1 MTQRPSFIQ
10 IDDVLVSEE
19 VLTTCFACD
28 YARCKGVCCIVGD
41 SGAPLEESETEAL
54 ERNYAHYSPLMSEG
68 GRTAVRQKGFFE
80 IDRDGDLVTPLVEGS
95 EECAFC
101 HFDGEGN
108 CLCAI
113 ECQWM
118 KGKGNFRK
126 PISCQL
132 YPIRLTRLS
141 SGLTGV
147 NLHRWNICKDAFIKG
162 EAEGIRVYQFLREP
176 LIRYFGEAFY
186 EALCQAAEWL
196 EKPAEK

>member
-1 MTQRPSFIQ
+1 MIQ
-10 IDDVLVSEE
+10 IDDVLISEE
-19 VLTTCFACD
+19 IFTTCFACD
-28 YARCKGVCCIVGD
+28 YARCKGACCIIGD

-54 ERNYAHYSPLMSEG
+54 ERNYTHYSALMGEG
-68 GRTAVRQKGFFE
+68 GREAVERKGFFE

-101 HFDGEGN
+101 HFDADGN

-141 SGLTGV
+141 SGLTAV
-147 NLHRWNICKDAFIKG
+147 NLHRWDICKDAFIKG
-162 EAEGIRVYQFLREP
+162 AAEGIKVYRFLREP
-176 LIRYFGEAFY
+176 LIRYFGEEFY
-186 EALCQAAEWL
+186 QALCEAAKYY
-196 EKPAEK
+196 EKAD

>member
-1 MTQRPSFIQ
+1 MTHRPTFIQ

-19 VLTTCFACD
+19 VLTEYFSCD
-28 YARCKGVCCIVGD
+28 YARCKGACCIIGD

-54 ERNYAHYSPLMSEG
+54 EMNYPHYRGLMTPG
-68 GRTAVRQKGFFE
+68 GRQAVADKGFFE
-80 IDRDGDLVTPLVEGS
+80 VDRDGDLVTPLTGGS

-101 HFDGEGN
+101 HFDDAGN

-118 KGKGNFRK
+118 KGLGNFRK

-132 YPIRLTRLS
+132 YPIRLTHLS

-147 NLHRWNICKDAFIKG
+147 NLHRWDICKDAFAKG
-162 EAEGIRVYQFLREP
+162 KREGVKVYRFLREP
-176 LIRYFGEAFY
+176 IIRYFGEEFY
-186 EALCQAAEWL
+186 EALCE
-196 EKPAEK
+196 AEKILL

>member
-1 MTQRPSFIQ
+1 MAQRPSFIQ

-28 YARCKGVCCIVGD
+28 YARCKGVCCIIGD

-54 ERNYAHYSPLMSEG
+54 ERNYAHYSALMGPG
-68 GRTAVRQKGFFE
+68 GRDAVQKKGFFE

-101 HFDGEGN
+101 HFDDDGN

-118 KGKGNFRK
+118 KGRGNFRK

-147 NLHRWNICKDAFIKG
+147 NLHRWDICKDAFVKG
-162 EAEGIRVYQFLREP
+162 AAEGIRVYQFLREP
-176 LIRYFGEAFY
+176 LIRYFGEEFY
-186 EALCQAAEWL
+186 EALCQAARWMEQ
-196 EKPAEK
+196 AE

>member
-1 MTQRPSFIQ
+1 MAQRPSFIR

-28 YARCKGVCCIVGD
+28 YARCKGACCIIGD
-41 SGAPLEESETEAL
+41 SGAPLEESEPEAL
-54 ERNYAHYSPLMSEG
+54 ERNYTHYSSLMSEG
-68 GRTAVRQKGFFE
+68 GRKAVRQKGFFE
-80 IDRDGDLVTPLVEGS
+80 IDRDGDWVTPLVEGS

-118 KGKGNFRK
+118 KGNGNFRK

-141 SGLTGV
+141 SGMTGV
-147 NLHRWNICKDAFIKG
+147 NLHRWDICKDAFAKG
-162 EAEGIRVYQFLREP
+162 EAEGIRVYQFLRDP
-176 LIRYFGEAFY
+176 LIRYFGKEFY
-186 EALCQAAEWL
+186 EALCQAAEWM
-196 EKPAEK
+196 ERPE